1 MCNHS
6 CVYLVNRKKVLFLI
20 TGLGHG
26 GAETQVVR
34 VACELKKRGWI
45 VSIVTML
52 EPESDLLLERLKTAG
67 IEIESLGFG
76 TSYFSSLRVL
86 PKLQRILVPKKPYV
100 LCSFLFHANILG
112 QFARHLADIPRY
124 ITSIRGASF
133 GSPKRIK
140 FASFFHQF
148 DDLTT
153 LNSQKVADYMVGES
167 ILEKEKIEIIH
178 NAISLEDYQRPLL
191 VRKREREKL
200 KLNEGTFLFIALGR
214 VHPVKGYD
222 YLVDA
227 CSKIEGDFRL
237 IIVGKNDDNS
247 LARRIEKSK
256 LNNKITLLGFR
267 KDVANLLAASD
278 ALVLSSISEG
288 LPNAVIE
295 AHAAGLPVISTD
307 VGGVKE
313 IIVEGK
319 SGITL
324 APKNARALAGAMQTF
339 IESPPQQLRE
349 MGAIGRAHIEDT
361 FGLDKVVDR
370 WEEILLGVHIDPIQ
384 D

>member
-1 MCNHS
+1 MK
-6 CVYLVNRKKVLFLI
+6 RKNVLFLI

-34 VACELKKRGWI
+34 VACALKKRGWI
-45 VSIVTML
+45 VSIVTMID
-52 EPESDLLLERLKTAG
+52 PQSVVLLEQLKKG
-67 IEIESLGFG
+67 DVEIESLGFG
-76 TSYFSSLRVL
+76 TSRLNSLRLL
-86 PKLQRILVPKKPYV
+86 PKLQRILLRKKPAV

-133 GSPKRIK
+133 GSQKRIK

-153 LNSQKVADYMVGES
+153 LNSQKVADYMVEES
-167 ILEKEKIEIIH
+167 ILQKDNIEIIH
-178 NAISLEDYQRPLL
+178 NAISLDDYQGRPL

-200 KLNEGTFLFIALGR
+200 KLNEATFLFIALGR
-214 VHPVKGYD
+214 VHPVKGYN

-227 CSKIEGDFRL
+227 CATIERDFRL
-237 IIVGKNDDNS
+237 IIVGKNDDDA

-267 KDVANLLAASD
+267 SDVANLLAASD

-295 AHAAGLPVISTD
+295 AHAAGLPVISTN

-319 SGITL
+319 SGLTL
-324 APKNARALAGAMQTF
+324 PAKDAKALGLAMQKF
-339 IESPPQQLRE
+339 IESPPHQLRE

-370 WEEILLGVHIDPIQ
+370 WEEILLGVRVNPVQ
-384 D
+384 N